1 MYTLDFTV
9 TLHQLR
15 HTYITNLIYSGIDP
29 KTVQY
34 LAGHGNKRWTVLG
47 LQAWSVDDII
57 ITILYFYRKG
67 FRRKL
72 DSSLGRG
79 IL

>member
-29 KTVQY
+29 KTVQN
-34 LAGHGNKRWTVLG
+34 LAGHEFVRPLC
-47 LQAWSVDDII
+47 
-57 ITILYFYRKG
+57 YMCF
-67 FRRKL
+67 F
-72 DSSLGRG
+72 
-79 IL
+79 

>member
-34 LAGHGNKRWTVLG
+34 LAGHEFVRPLC
-47 LQAWSVDDII
+47 
-57 ITILYFYRKG
+57 YMCF
-67 FRRKL
+67 F
-72 DSSLGRG
+72 
-79 IL
+79 